1 MVIMGFAIIDSN
13 TDSDYERQE
22 VCICQYHITDCGSC

>member
-1 MVIMGFAIIDSN
+1 MVTMGFAIIDSN

-22 VCICQYHITDCGSC
+22 VYICQYHITDCGSC